1 MSAAE
6 VDAAVSSSTSSPRTF
21 TGEGLLRAG
30 VPSSHPSPV
39 LAMLAV
45 IRSLIE

>member
-6 VDAAVSSSTSSPRTF
+6 VDAAVAAATSSPRTF

-39 LAMLAV
+39 LAILAV
-45 IRSLIE
+45 TR